1 MDLTC
6 VLVNNRMT
14 KKSSFLRQLNLYGFN
29 RLSGQGPD
37 QGSYYH
43 EKFLRNL
50 KFLCRR
56 MKRNKVNGNRIRAAG
71 NPDEEPV
78 LANYPRCPPFDP
90 ATAQQHLATAA
101 VLQLM
106 ASRTAHA
113 APSPASHLS
122 TLMGLVPGANAT
134 SHLAMTPHVTSPAP
148 NTADVTTSILARQ
161 SVVKG
166 STTQESQ
173 KPLLE
178 SSANS
183 SSIGKSDRSSPA
195 LSAEN
200 KSTGSLATL
209 AYSTTSFSNR
219 NAVSFPLKLQRILD
233 KLESEGHQDSIMSWL
248 AHGRAFMV
256 HDPQRLVS
264 EVMPLYF
271 NQTKYSSFQRQLH
284 MYNFQRITT
293 GRDKGAYYH
302 PKFMRGHPSLCQS
315 MERTRVNGKGTRQP
329 GNPDA
334 EPNLYQLPPLP
345 NISKVQPS
353 SLSEQEQSLQPPQ
366 SKTKDLSAPS
376 VSSSSATA
384 ESDNE

>member
-1 MDLTC
+1 
-6 VLVNNRMT
+6 
-14 KKSSFLRQLNLYGFN
+14 
-29 RLSGQGPD
+29 
-37 QGSYYH
+37 
-43 EKFLRNL
+43 
-50 KFLCRR
+50 

-78 LANYPRCPPFDP
+78 LVNYPRCPPFDP

-106 ASRTAHA
+106 ASQTAHT
-113 APSPASHLS
+113 APTPASHLS
-122 TLMGLVPGANAT
+122 TLLGLVPGANAT
-134 SHLAMTPHVTSPAP
+134 SHLATTPHVPSPAP
-148 NTADVTTSILARQ
+148 NTADVTSSILARQ

-178 SSANS
+178 SNANS
-183 SSIGKSDRSSPA
+183 SSIEKSDRSSPA

-233 KLESEGHQDSIMSWL
+233 KLESEGQDSIMSWL

-256 HDPQRLVS
+256 HQPERLVS
-264 EVMPLYF
+264 ELMPLYF

-284 MYNFQRITT
+284 MYNFQRITS
-293 GRDKGAYYH
+293 GRDKVWRICSQT
-302 PKFMRGHPSLCQS
+302 F
-315 MERTRVNGKGTRQP
+315 
-329 GNPDA
+329 
-334 EPNLYQLPPLP
+334 
-345 NISKVQPS
+345 
-353 SLSEQEQSLQPPQ
+353 
-366 SKTKDLSAPS
+366 
-376 VSSSSATA
+376 
-384 ESDNE
+384 